1 MADNANKKILDRDK
15 AVNFGTA
22 ISEPLDSLRDFVDY
36 GTHLVLRCYYTS
48 EKSLKDVV
56 ALFSLFKNAL
66 SMADAIEV
74 MMRQGVIRPSQLQLR
89 SLFEVSVTLQ
99 WILQESGDER
109 ARAYHVAN
117 LRKRRLWASRYL
129 PGTDENEAF
138 QYFWDTV
145 GKITPS
151 SAREKEARAQ
161 IDNLNKVL
169 SRPSMSNLNER
180 FETFYQKN
188 KREQD
193 WYRILGIN
201 SFREIAKDVGRTAE
215 YALIYIFGSEV
226 MHGSTYTGQVA
237 FDGSKVIID
246 SLRSPEEIRDSL
258 TQAMALTFRMIRSTL
273 DHYRPAELENL
284 DRKYRKD
291 WDSPLKRI
299 PKITIKQSTVT
310 LDR

>member
-1 MADNANKKILDRDK
+1 MADDANKRILDRDK
-15 AVNFGTA
+15 AANFGTT

-36 GTHLVLRCYYTS
+36 GTHLILRCYYTS
-48 EKSLKDVV
+48 EKFLKDIV

-117 LRKRRLWASRYL
+117 LRRQRLWASRYL
-129 PGTDENEAF
+129 PDTAEDKAF

-145 GKITPS
+145 GDKTTS
-151 SAREKEARAQ
+151 SEGEKEARAQ
-161 IDNLNKVL
+161 IDDLNKAL
-169 SRPSMSNLNER
+169 SIPSMCDLNEK

-193 WYRILGIN
+193 WYRILGVR
-201 SFREIAKDVGRTAE
+201 SFWKITKDVGRTAE
-215 YALIYIFGSEV
+215 YAMIYVSGSEV
-226 MHGSTYTGQVA
+226 MHGSTYSGQVA
-237 FDGSKVIID
+237 FDGSKVITD
-246 SLRSPEEIRDSL
+246 SLRSPEEIGSSL
-258 TQAMALTFRMIRSTL
+258 RLAMALTLKMIRSTL
-273 DHYRPAELENL
+273 EYYRPDEVEDLK
-284 DRKYRKD
+284 RKYRED
-291 WDSPLKRI
+291 WTSPLRRI
-299 PKITIKQSTVT
+299 PDIRVEEFTVT